1 MGEQKQ
7 RKHKKL
13 AKFVRPAWAAL
24 GFIPAC
30 LVPKTP
36 LNIKL
41 HTFWK
46 PLLFSFDHLSKARIC
61 TVLYEPL
68 IDFFF
73 LSRERSRGP
82 CPPGPPKYTER
93 LFLQK
98 GRLSTSQFA
107 RLYTRWRKAG
117 EHVFHWGCVPGLSMD
132 WTLSRYGLKDAEGPL
147 ETCPSKR
154 TLAWKKGIGK
164 RLWMGGHEMIIFLS
178 TIQIW
183 APQIFVEHILC
194 VIHYSWGWAH
204 SSE

>member
-1 MGEQKQ
+1 MPELQILSGTEKHFIHICLINNEGILLTALFCQLSKEMLLLFSSTLSMGEQKQ

-73 LSRERSRGP
+73 SQGKGAGVHVPL
-82 CPPGPPKYTER
+82 GPPSIQSEEVRASISPK
-93 LFLQK
+93 
-98 GRLSTSQFA
+98 
-107 RLYTRWRKAG
+107 RKAQ
-117 EHVFHWGCVPGLSMD
+117 HKSVCKIVH
-132 WTLSRYGLKDAEGPL
+132 
-147 ETCPSKR
+147 
-154 TLAWKKGIGK
+154 
-164 RLWMGGHEMIIFLS
+164 
-178 TIQIW
+178 
-183 APQIFVEHILC
+183 
-194 VIHYSWGWAH
+194 
-204 SSE
+204 

>member
-73 LSRERSRGP
+73 SQGKGAGVHAPL
-82 CPPGPPKYTER
+82 GPPSIQSVYFSKKEGSAQVSLQDCTLGGERQVSMCFIEAVYQDQAWIER
-93 LFLQK
+93 LVGMAWRMRRDHWRHAQAKELWPEKRGLERGYEWEDMRWSFFYLQ
-98 GRLSTSQFA
+98 F
-107 RLYTRWRKAG
+107 
-117 EHVFHWGCVPGLSMD
+117 
-132 WTLSRYGLKDAEGPL
+132 RYGRHGYLL
-147 ETCPSKR
+147 NTY
-154 TLAWKKGIGK
+154 
-164 RLWMGGHEMIIFLS
+164 
-178 TIQIW
+178 
-183 APQIFVEHILC
+183 FV
-194 VIHYSWGWAH
+194 
-204 SSE
+204 